1 MPFYKRDGVFF
12 QLEACDAVRMY
23 TAAGIEVNVAGI
35 EEKVAG
41 TEVNVAGTGKHGTVS
56 VTGYEMTM
64 IFYSPVG
71 KPLFNFGPETVI
83 LGSAGWVRDAQL
95 FQWLPKVSYQKAC
108 QSPKGGVQ
116 HVCLMT
122 MG

>member
-56 VTGYEMTM
+56 VTGYEMPSCSNGFQRYLTRKRASLQKVEFSM
-64 IFYSPVG
+64 
-71 KPLFNFGPETVI
+71 
-83 LGSAGWVRDAQL
+83 SA
-95 FQWLPKVSYQKAC
+95 
-108 QSPKGGVQ
+108 
-116 HVCLMT
+116 
-122 MG
+122 

>member
-1 MPFYKRDGVFF
+1 MPFYKRDGVLF

-23 TAAGIEVNVAGI
+23 TAAGI
-35 EEKVAG
+35 
-41 TEVNVAGTGKHGTVS
+41 EVNVAGTGKHGTVS

-83 LGSAGWVRDAQL
+83 LGGAGWVRDAQL